1 MKSFTERS
9 PRRIGLAVVALT
21 VAAVL
26 AVLFLN
32 KGIFSSTYT
41 VDARFPDTAGV
52 QPGTD
57 VLVAGVKVGSVTA
70 VKLEGDRVELQL
82 AVDRGVQ
89 LPHDTEAAISVQT
102 LLGQLDVQ
110 LKPVTGWDRPLS
122 NGAVLT
128 STSTPVELYDIQN
141 EAGGLLSHTDADAI
155 NQLIQSLATITKGKQ
170 TQVKQIVDGLNG
182 FTGVIDQRS
191 GQVSQLI
198 DAANTLSSTVD
209 SRDAQLTSA
218 IDSLSTV
225 VTGLAQHGSDLG
237 NLIDNTQQAAAQ
249 IEQLVGT
256 NSPQLTQLLAHLESV
271 LGVLS
276 NHQLDLSQGVSALA
290 SAVTGFSS
298 VGYSG
303 PQDTPN
309 SWANIY
315 VNLLGASGA
324 YGVLGACGALDDVLN
339 QTLGPDPLPCDQQ
352 SGPLASGA
360 GATSL
365 PGATPAAKGAPASGS
380 PAATTPTTSPT
391 GSSSSGSS
399 AAGGGLGSILGLPSL
414 GGTSSGSPSSA
425 GGSSG
430 PASSGGGGLL
440 PSILGG
446 SS

>member
-21 VAAVL
+21 LAAVL

-82 AVDRGVQ
+82 AVDHGVQ

-110 LKPVTGWDRPLS
+110 LKPITGWDHPLS

-155 NQLIQSLATITKGKQ
+155 NQLIQSLSTITRGKQ

-249 IEQLVGT
+249 IQQLVGT

-365 PGATPAAKGAPASGS
+365 PGAAPSTKGAPASGTS
-380 PAATTPTTSPT
+380 PTTTTPTTAASGPSAP
-391 GSSSSGSS
+391 GS
-399 AAGGGLGSILGLPSL
+399 GLGSILGLPSL
-414 GGTSSGSPSSA
+414 GSTSSGSPSS
-425 GGSSG
+425 GSGSSG
-430 PASSGGGGLL
+430 SGSAGGGGLL
-440 PSILGG
+440 PSLLGG

>member
-9 PRRIGLAVVALT
+9 PRRIGLAVVVLT
-21 VAAVL
+21 AVAVL

-82 AVDRGVQ
+82 AVNRGVQ
-89 LPHDTEAAISVQT
+89 LPHDTAAAISVQT

-110 LKPVTGWDRPLS
+110 LKPVSGWNRPLR

-128 STSTPVELYDIQN
+128 STSTPVELYNIQN
-141 EAGGLLSHTDADAI
+141 EAGGLFSQTDAGAI
-155 NQLIQSLATITKGKQ
+155 NQLIGSLATITKGKQ
-170 TQVKQIVDGLNG
+170 AQVRSIVNGLNG
-182 FTGVIDQRS
+182 FTGAIDQRS

-209 SRDAQLTSA
+209 SRDAQLSSA

-225 VTGLAQHGSDLG
+225 VTGLAQHGADLG

-249 IEQLVGT
+249 IQQLVGT
-256 NSPQLTQLLAHLESV
+256 NSPQLGQLLAHLESV

-303 PQDTPN
+303 PQNTPN

-315 VNLLGASGA
+315 VNLLGTSGA

-339 QTLGPDPLPCDQQ
+339 QTLGPDPLPCSQQ
-352 SGPLASGA
+352 TGPLPSGA
-360 GATSL
+360 GATSP
-365 PGATPAAKGAPASGS
+365 PGAPSTKGAPVTKGAPSAGSSPATTTPAGSGS
-380 PAATTPTTSPT
+380 
-391 GSSSSGSS
+391 
-399 AAGGGLGSILGLPSL
+399 GGLGGILGLPSL
-414 GGTSSGSPSSA
+414 GGGSSPGTSSGS
-425 GGSSG
+425 GSSG
-430 PASSGGGGLL
+430 GLGNL
-440 PSILGG
+440 VPSLLGG